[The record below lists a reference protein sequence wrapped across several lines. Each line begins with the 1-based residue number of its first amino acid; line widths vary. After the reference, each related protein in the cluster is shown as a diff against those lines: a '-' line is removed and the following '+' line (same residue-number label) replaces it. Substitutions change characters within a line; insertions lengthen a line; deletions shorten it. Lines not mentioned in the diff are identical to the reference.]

1 MLTKLS
7 SKLVIY
13 DAKPMFQLSMTMKP
27 TGTIPILEFE
37 FPLMDTQA
45 LKEMIQGIDSEDQND
60 DGFFIRI
67 EEKMVHIKMYRDSDS
82 EDTQSVDITL
92 PFEVCK
98 QTFIDLLPLYEA
110 RDRVLEANDY
120 EEEPKKKTMKLPCD
134 ECYEMHSVD
143 RLYMLQNSKKR
154 IIFVCNDDIPDAEN
168 EWVMMDAWTPEELF
182 EKYQK
187 REPNVLL
194 VL

>member
-1 MLTKLS
+1 
-7 SKLVIY
+7 
-13 DAKPMFQLSMTMKP
+13 
-27 TGTIPILEFE
+27 
-37 FPLMDTQA
+37 
-45 LKEMIQGIDSEDQND
+45 
-60 DGFFIRI
+60 
-67 EEKMVHIKMYRDSDS
+67 
-82 EDTQSVDITL
+82 
-92 PFEVCK
+92 
-98 QTFIDLLPLYEA
+98 
-110 RDRVLEANDY
+110 
-120 EEEPKKKTMKLPCD
+120 MKLPCD

-154 IIFVCNDDIPDAEN
+154 IIFVCKEDVPDAEN